1 MLTRYVFYLYICF
14 VSKQKVMA
22 TLKYIIQS
30 KNENSNIY
38 VRYSIDRKTNLKRK
52 TGFTINPKDWSLDKA
67 QPKQSRDDLKAL
79 KSKLD
84 KLAVFLNEAFNNAI
98 SKGIEFNGDWLQLQ
112 IDLFN
117 NKIKIVD
124 FDILTNSIDAYI
136 ENGEN
141 LTRGSVKNL
150 DNLKKFIVNYET
162 DALKGKQILIRN
174 IDLNFIDAFK
184 KYHISKGRSVNYIGT
199 YMSLLKAVVKKA
211 SQNGIPIHPQF
222 NQIKMIK
229 ENKNPDEIIILT
241 EAEQELIKN
250 ADIILQSHIN
260 ARKWLLLGCL
270 IGQRAGDLLNITDK
284 NLRDLNGMKIIELKQ
299 QKTGKLVAIPL
310 LPEALKIIENGLPYK
325 ISLEHFNKYSKDVC
339 EIAKINTI
347 VKGKMRIDKRRT
359 LTAGHYEKWQV
370 ISSHVCRRSFA
381 TNFYGRI
388 PTSVLMNITAHSTE
402 TVFLNYIGKTTYD
415 NAYQMLEYFKK
426 L

>member
-1 MLTRYVFYLYICF
+1 
-14 VSKQKVMA
+14 MA

-52 TGFTINPKDWSLDKA
+52 TGFTINPKDWSSDKA
-67 QPKQSRDDLKAL
+67 QPKQSRDDLKAI
-79 KSKLD
+79 KFKLD
-84 KLAVFLNEAFNNAI
+84 KLAIFLNEAFNNAI
-98 SKGIEFNGDWLQLQ
+98 SIGTQFNGDWLQFQ

-136 ENGEN
+136 DNGDN
-141 LTRGSVKNL
+141 LTKGSIKNL

-184 KYHISKGRSVNYIGT
+184 KYHVSKGRSVNYIGT

-229 ENKNPDEIIILT
+229 EHKNPDEIIILT

-284 NLRDLNGMKIIELKQ
+284 NLRDLQGMKIIELKQ

-325 ISLEHFNKYSKDVC
+325 ISLEHFNKYSKDIC
-339 EIAKINTI
+339 KIAKINTI
-347 VKGKMRIDKRRT
+347 IKGKMRIDKKRT

-381 TNFYGRI
+381 TNFYGKI
-388 PTSVLMNITAHSTE
+388 PTSVLMNITAHGTE

-415 NAYQMLEYFKK
+415 NAYQMLEYFSK
-426 L
+426 LKPMVEKSNSDV

>member
-1 MLTRYVFYLYICF
+1 
-14 VSKQKVMA
+14 MA

>member
-1 MLTRYVFYLYICF
+1 
-14 VSKQKVMA
+14 MA

-30 KNENSNIY
+30 KNENSNLY

-52 TGFTINPKDWSLDKA
+52 TGFTINPKDWNLDKA
-67 QPKQSRDDLKAL
+67 QPKQSRDDLKVL

-84 KLAVFLNEAFNNAI
+84 KLAIFINDAYNNAI
-98 SKGIEFNGDWLQLQ
+98 SKGVLFTGDWLQHQ

-136 ENGEN
+136 DNGEN
-141 LTRGSVKNL
+141 LTRGSIKNL
-150 DNLKKFIVNYET
+150 DNLKKFIINYET

-199 YMSLLKAVVKKA
+199 YLSLLRAVVNKA
-211 SQNGIPIHPQF
+211 SLNGIPTHPQF

-229 ENKNPDEIIILT
+229 EYREPDEIIILT
-241 EAEQELIKN
+241 EVEQELIKN
-250 ADIILQSHIN
+250 ADIVREAHIN

-284 NLRDLNGMKIIELKQ
+284 NLRDINGMKIIELKQ

-325 ISLEHFNKYSKDVC
+325 INLEHFNKYSKEVC

-347 VKGKMRIDKRRT
+347 VKGKMRIDKKRT
-359 LTAGHYEKWQV
+359 LTTGHYKKWQV

-402 TVFLNYIGKTTYD
+402 TIFLNYIGKTTYD